1 MNDDKVKIEQE
12 LIHDRH
18 IAKALVKS
26 WPFLAFMLLAHASIT
41 VEYQKIIFIDTSYS
55 MNIYIASSSILLG
68 IGLGFLILD
77 AAAIR
82 RIRLNQIS
90 YPFWNRIIC
99 YKVVGFYLIICERS
113 RYNNI
118 RNYR

>member
-1 MNDDKVKIEQE
+1 MSDDKGKIKQE

-41 VEYQKIIFIDTSYS
+41 VEYQKIIFIDTLYS
-55 MNIYIASSSILLG
+55 MNIYVTSSSILLG

-82 RIRLNQIS
+82 RIRLSQITAS
-90 YPFWNRIIC
+90 SFEQIIPVAAFIISC
-99 YKVVGFYLIICERS
+99 MAILYLHIA
-113 RYNNI
+113 Y
-118 RNYR
+118 

>member
-1 MNDDKVKIEQE
+1 MNEDKVKIKQE

-18 IAKALVKS
+18 IAMALVKS

-77 AAAIR
+77 AAAIS
-82 RIRLNQIS
+82 RIRLSQITAS
-90 YPFWNRIIC
+90 SFEQIIPVAAC
-99 YKVVGFYLIICERS
+99 IISCVAILYLHIV
-113 RYNNI
+113 Y
-118 RNYR
+118 

>member
-1 MNDDKVKIEQE
+1 LNDDKDKIKQE

-55 MNIYIASSSILLG
+55 VNIYAGSSSILFG

-77 AAAIR
+77 APAIR
-82 RIRLNQIS
+82 RIRLNQITAS
-90 YPFWNRIIC
+90 SFEQIIPVAAC
-99 YKVVGFYLIICERS
+99 IISCVAILYLHIV
-113 RYNNI
+113 Y
-118 RNYR
+118 